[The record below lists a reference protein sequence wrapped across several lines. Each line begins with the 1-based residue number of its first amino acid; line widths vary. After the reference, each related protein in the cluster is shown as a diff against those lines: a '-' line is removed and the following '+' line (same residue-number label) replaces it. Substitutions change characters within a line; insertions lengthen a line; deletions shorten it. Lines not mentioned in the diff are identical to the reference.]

1 MFQLLFMAR
10 MARVVIPYIPHHV
23 TQRGVRRL
31 ETFFDDE
38 DYEMYLSLMHD
49 WCLSSGIEIW
59 AYCLMPNHVHLI
71 AIPDSKEGLAHGVG
85 EAHRR
90 YTRYIN
96 FKKSWKG
103 YLWQGRFA
111 SFPMDE
117 DYLLAS
123 VRYVELNPLRAG
135 LVKRAEDYRWSSA
148 RAHLDGKDDGL
159 VMVQPML
166 DRVENWAELL
176 ASGDKGS
183 FDDLRMHE
191 RTGRPLGQESFI
203 ERMSLLAGRALG
215 KKKPG
220 PKRKQG

>member
-1 MFQLLFMAR
+1 MAR
-10 MARVVIPYIPHHV
+10 MARVVIPNIPHHI
-23 TQRGVRRL
+23 TQRGVRRMD
-31 ETFFDDE
+31 TFFDDE
-38 DYEMYLSLMHD
+38 DYEMYLSLMRE
-49 WCLSSGIEIW
+49 WCLSSGVEIW

-71 AIPDSKEGLAHGVG
+71 AVPEDEKGLARGIG

-96 FKKSWKG
+96 FKKGWKG

-123 VRYVELNPLRAG
+123 VRYVELNPVRAK

-159 VMVQPML
+159 VKVKPML
-166 DRVENWAELL
+166 DRVDNWMELL
-176 ASGDKGS
+176 ASGDQAL
-183 FDDLRMHE
+183 FDELRMHE
-191 RTGRPLGQESFI
+191 RTGRPLGQSAFI
-203 ERMSLLAGRALG
+203 EHLSKLTGRMLG

-220 PKRKQG
+220 PKKKSG

>member
-1 MFQLLFMAR
+1 MAR
-10 MARVVIPYIPHHV
+10 MARVVIPNVPHHI
-23 TQRGVRRL
+23 TQRGVRRM

-38 DYEMYLSLMHD
+38 DYEMYLSLMRE
-49 WCLSSGIEIW
+49 WCLASGVEIW

-71 AIPDSKEGLAHGVG
+71 AVPESETSLARGIG

-123 VRYVELNPLRAG
+123 VRYVELNPVRAK

-148 RAHLDGKDDGL
+148 RAHLDGRNDGL
-159 VMVQPML
+159 VQVKPML
-166 DRVENWAELL
+166 ERVDNWMELL
-176 ASGDKGS
+176 ASGDQIL
-183 FDDLRMHE
+183 FDELRMHE
-191 RTGRPLGQESFI
+191 RTGRPLGQENFV
-203 ERMSLLAGRALG
+203 ERMSLLAGRVLG

-220 PKRKQG
+220 PKRKSG

>member
-1 MFQLLFMAR
+1 MAR
-10 MARVVIPYIPHHV
+10 MARVVIPHIPHHV
-23 TQRGVRRL
+23 TQRGVRRM

-38 DYEMYLSLMHD
+38 DYEMYLSLMHE
-49 WCLSSGIEIW
+49 WCLSSGVEIW

-71 AIPDSKEGLAHGVG
+71 AMPDSKEGLAHGVG

-123 VRYVELNPLRAG
+123 VRYVELNPLRAK
-135 LVKRAEDYRWSSA
+135 LVKKAEDYRWSSA
-148 RAHLDGKDDGL
+148 RAHLAGKNDIL
-159 VMVQPML
+159 VKVQPML
-166 DRVENWAELL
+166 DRVENWSELL
-176 ASGDKGS
+176 ASGDQAS
-183 FDDLRMHE
+183 FDELRMHE
-191 RTGRPLGQESFI
+191 RTGRPLGQDSFV
-203 ERMSLLAGRALG
+203 ERMSLLAGRPLG

-220 PKRKQG
+220 PKRKDG

>member
-1 MFQLLFMAR
+1 MVQICCMAR
-10 MARVVIPYIPHHV
+10 MARVVIPNIPHHI
-23 TQRGVRRL
+23 TQRGVRRMD
-31 ETFFDDE
+31 TFFDDE
-38 DYEMYLSLMHD
+38 DYEMYLSLMRE
-49 WCLSSGIEIW
+49 WCLSSGVEIW

-71 AIPDSKEGLAHGVG
+71 AVPEDEKGLARGIG

-96 FKKSWKG
+96 FKKGWKG

-123 VRYVELNPLRAG
+123 VRYVELNPVRAK

-159 VMVQPML
+159 VKVKPML
-166 DRVENWAELL
+166 DRVDNWMELL
-176 ASGDKGS
+176 ASGDQAL
-183 FDDLRMHE
+183 FDELRMHE
-191 RTGRPLGQESFI
+191 RTGRPLGQSAFI
-203 ERMSLLAGRALG
+203 EHLSKLTGRMLG

-220 PKRKQG
+220 PKKKSG

>member
-1 MFQLLFMAR
+1 MAR
-10 MARVVIPYIPHHV
+10 MARAVIPTIPHHI
-23 TQRGVRRL
+23 TQRGVRRM

-38 DYEMYLSLMHD
+38 DYEMYLALMRE
-49 WCLSSGIEIW
+49 WCLSSGVEIW

-71 AIPDSKEGLAHGVG
+71 VVPECKSSLARGIG

-117 DYLLAS
+117 EYLLNS
-123 VRYVELNPLRAG
+123 VRYVELNPVRAK
-135 LVKRAEDYRWSSA
+135 LVEKVEDYRWSSA
-148 RAHLDGKDDGL
+148 RAHLNGHDDML
-159 VMVQPML
+159 VKVKPML
-166 DRVENWAELL
+166 DRVENWAEML
-176 ASGDKGS
+176 ASGDQAA

-191 RTGRPLGQESFI
+191 RTGRPLGQDGFVD
-203 ERMSLLAGRALG
+203 RMSLLAGRTLG
-215 KKKPG
+215 RKKPG
-220 PKRKQG
+220 PKRKS